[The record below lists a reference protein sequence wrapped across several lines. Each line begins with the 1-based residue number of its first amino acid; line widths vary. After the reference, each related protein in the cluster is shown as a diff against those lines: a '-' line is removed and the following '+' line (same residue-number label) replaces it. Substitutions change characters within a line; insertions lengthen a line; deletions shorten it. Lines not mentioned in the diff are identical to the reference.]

1 MYSPGKFGQDI
12 FTLRSSFF
20 EGRPPKSVNM
30 HWRRFRVADIP
41 IDDDKAFEVWL
52 RNRWREKDYLLEYFT
67 RTGRFPTDQNWMLK
81 ETHQKA
87 NGDAQRTKS
96 KTIASKYIETQ
107 VKSNSWEEFLLI
119 FAPISAFVI
128 VLFLF
133 YSASNGGIP
142 GGNGEGAPQEWKDVM
157 NHAAAMVQSAS
168 KLSEVQQ
175 AVNMTTEAAE
185 SEYAEDEKTQMATRP
200 LLRRAKSSSST
211 AVSSQNGAAK
221 YRFVPANGAANPTKA
236 ASAKSEPK
244 KVIRL
249 TDGRTVPL
257 SKAFGPTGL
266 DDVKPA
272 SAIHQQK
279 EVKTASGMKLKVN
292 PSGAKKEAPTVAKPT
307 TITTSSGRKLKLAAP
322 LKAPQS
328 KPKASS
334 SVNGITKK
342 APPRSTAG
350 SVTSNVAVKPNITPS
365 VKNSLRKT
373 ASTPNIK
380 TVQGLKIKSTPQ
392 KAVAMPQGKKQ
403 LSNGMWVNV
412 ESPKSAKSTAMNGVK
427 SASSQPKRL
436 ANGVLVS

>member
-1 MYSPGKFGQDI
+1 
-12 FTLRSSFF
+12 
-20 EGRPPKSVNM
+20 M

-41 IDDDKAFEVWL
+41 IDDDKAFEVWI

-87 NGDAQRTKS
+87 NGDNQRTKS

-185 SEYAEDEKTQMATRP
+185 DEYAEDEQSLRP
-200 LLRRAKSSSST
+200 PIQRSKSAGS
-211 AVSSQNGAAK
+211 AVSSQSGAAK
-221 YRFVPANGAANPTKA
+221 YKFIPANGG
-236 ASAKSEPK
+236 AKSATSGPK

-249 TDGRTVPL
+249 TNGKIVPI
-257 SKAFGPTGL
+257 SEAFGPKGL
-266 DDVKPA
+266 EDVKPA
-272 SAIHQQK
+272 NTSNQQK
-279 EVKTASGMKLKVN
+279 EIQTASGLKLKIN
-292 PSGAKKEAPTVAKPT
+292 QAGAKRAGASAVKPS
-307 TITTSSGRKLKLAAP
+307 TITTSSGQKLKLSGP
-322 LKAPQS
+322 LKPSPAAAKKSIPM
-328 KPKASS
+328 
-334 SVNGITKK
+334 NGIAKK
-342 APPRSTAG
+342 APSVGTAG
-350 SVTSNVAVKPNITPS
+350 SVTSNTSTKPKITPA
-365 VKNSLRKT
+365 VN
-373 ASTPNIK
+373 
-380 TVQGLKIKSTPQ
+380 GLKSNTAQ
-392 KAVAMPQGKKQ
+392 KATPATKALEGSKIKPAAQKSAATPPGKKQ
-403 LSNGMWVNV
+403 LANGMWVNV
-412 ESPKSAKSTAMNGVK
+412 DSPKSAASTAMNGAK
-427 SASSQPKRL
+427 PKAPQPKRL
-436 ANGVLVS
+436 ANGVLIS